1 METTGLLTPT
11 AFRLR
16 VAINILSSLTFIAFM
31 ISAQDW
37 KTNYTT
43 IAALEWS
50 FCMYIMAFEWLDSL
64 TVSEKLSAA
73 AIERVDAEPTSAP
86 TEVSPL
92 KHAMTRILTYGSIC
106 DGKGFDHGSGSVL
119 YTLL

>member
-1 METTGLLTPT
+1 MQTTGLLTPT

-37 KTNYTT
+37 KTNFTT

-73 AIERVDAEPTSAP
+73 AIEKVEDDPTSPP
-86 TEVSPL
+86 TEESPL
-92 KHAMTRILTYGSIC
+92 RRATLKLLTAGSTVE
-106 DGKGFDHGSGSVL
+106 GKEDDACAGRVL